1 MYLCVTF
8 DFLWDVIIYG
18 QDPLNTSVGS
28 IVFSFFILTGKIIFQ
43 GSLPSHSVVK
53 YFHLVYPKVASSNTP
68 RLEAHAGF
76 FRFKQSEKGVFRSL
90 YTMTF

>member
-1 MYLCVTF
+1 MYLCVTL

-43 GSLPSHSVVK
+43 GSLPSHSVEK
-53 YFHLVYPKVASSNTP
+53 YFHSALTVPNFDVDPVHTAVCEPNC
-68 RLEAHAGF
+68 
-76 FRFKQSEKGVFRSL
+76 V
-90 YTMTF
+90 

>member
-43 GSLPSHSVVK
+43 GSLPSHGAVK
-53 YFHLVYPKVASSNTP
+53 YFHSV
-68 RLEAHAGF
+68 
-76 FRFKQSEKGVFRSL
+76 
-90 YTMTF
+90 